1 MGMLGWADKR
11 LKALTI
17 WDIGV
22 LKFLMAVFGMIV
34 GAYLAAFVKEQI
46 WWFVAVGVL
55 LWAFL
60 IYRLFTARHR

>member
-1 MGMLGWADKR
+1 MGMLGWANQR

-34 GAYLAAFVKEQI
+34 GACIAAFVKEHI

-60 IYRLFTARHR
+60 IYRVFSARQR